1 MAAGLPESGSHRE
14 CICDAGRKQADE
26 QIADLR
32 KGTIEPVAPMKSPKV
47 NVVMVKDP
55 DGHSIAFAQG
65 LSATMALKPA
75 TLPLDD
81 AVYR

>member
-1 MAAGLPESGSHRE
+1 
-14 CICDAGRKQADE
+14 
-26 QIADLR
+26 
-32 KGTIEPVAPMKSPKV
+32 MKSPKV
-47 NVVMVKDP
+47 NVVMVKGP